1 MQNISK
7 ARVTSKFNLITF
19 NLPNPNH
26 TYLYSLIKYLNKHD
40 HFLKL
45 RFSVMVS
52 YFRKFQSSY
61 NFSQKYFEN
70 FLVRI
75 RKIQFENFMFHLY
88 LPFSFCKCSTL
99 LVIWFKNRIF
109 YQKSFV
115 LKKLMDM
122 EIIMKL
128 KNREALSRKRKN
140 AFCSLHFKR
149 RVATSSLRMRL
160 PHCFA
165 FS

>member
-7 ARVTSKFNLITF
+7 ARITSKFNLISF

-75 RKIQFENFMFHLY
+75 RKIQFENFMFQPY
-88 LPFSFCKCSTL
+88 LLSKIHDHYHALLLTSIDPPFVTGLEAFFTTQFFQWCKHGVSKQRVTSF
-99 LVIWFKNRIF
+99 
-109 YQKSFV
+109 
-115 LKKLMDM
+115 
-122 EIIMKL
+122 
-128 KNREALSRKRKN
+128 
-140 AFCSLHFKR
+140 
-149 RVATSSLRMRL
+149 
-160 PHCFA
+160 
-165 FS
+165 